1 MENMDFEMYKK
12 HRGSTIN
19 HFYEKL
25 LKLKDMINTETGR
38 KIALVRDAF
47 MKEFLAE
54 FYKEWSEQKSCFKYI
69 SCCYA
74 TNKKSTDQVDS

>member
-1 MENMDFEMYKK
+1 MDFEMYKK

-54 FYKEWSEQKSCFKYI
+54 FYKEWSE
-69 SCCYA
+69 
-74 TNKKSTDQVDS
+74 